1 MTIKFFRVES
11 NQMAIEN
18 RKARFDYEI
27 LDTYVAGISLQG
39 WEVKSIRAGS
49 ANLKSAWVVVRN
61 GEAFLD
67 NFSVSPWKFSREI
80 QEEKRSRKLLLHK
93 KELKKLEIKANERG
107 NTIIPLKIFDQKGKL
122 KCELAVARGKKKYE
136 KRQVLKD
143 RSVERTIRQTL
154 KNFNS

>member
-1 MTIKFFRVES
+1 
-11 NQMAIEN
+11 MAIEN

-27 LDTYVAGISLQG
+27 IDTFVAGISLEG

-67 NFSVSPWKFSREI
+67 NFSISPWKFSREI
-80 QEEKRSRKLLLHK
+80 QPEKRSRKLLLHK
-93 KELKKLEIKANERG
+93 KELKKLETKSSEQG
-107 NTIIPLKIFDQKGKL
+107 NTIIPLKIFDFNGHL
-122 KCELAVARGKKKYE
+122 KCELAVARGKRKYE
-136 KRQVLKD
+136 KRQALKN
-143 RSVERTIRQTL
+143 RAMERTVRQTL

>member
-1 MTIKFFRVES
+1 
-11 NQMAIEN
+11 MAIEN

-27 LDTYVAGISLQG
+27 LDTYVAGIALQG

-49 ANLKSAWVVVRN
+49 ANLKSAWVVVKN

-80 QEEKRSRKLLLHK
+80 QPEKRSRKLLLHK
-93 KELKKLEIKANERG
+93 KELKKLETKANERG
-107 NTIIPLKIFDQKGKL
+107 NTIIPLKIFDHQGHL

-136 KRQVLKD
+136 KRQVLKN
-143 RSVERTIRQTL
+143 RSMERAVRQTL

>member
-1 MTIKFFRVES
+1 
-11 NQMAIEN
+11 MAIEN

-27 LDTYVAGISLQG
+27 LDTYVAGISLEG

-67 NFSVSPWKFSREI
+67 NFSISPWKFSREI
-80 QEEKRSRKLLLHK
+80 QLEKRSRKLLLHK
-93 KELKKLEIKANERG
+93 KELKKLETKSNERG
-107 NTIIPLKIFDQKGKL
+107 NTIIPLKIFDYKGHL

-136 KRQVLKD
+136 KRQVLKN
-143 RSVERTIRQTL
+143 RSMERVVRQTL

>member
-1 MTIKFFRVES
+1 
-11 NQMAIEN
+11 MAIEN

-27 LDTYVAGISLQG
+27 LDTYVAGISLEG

-49 ANLKSAWVVVRN
+49 ANLKSAWVSIKN

-67 NFSVSPWKFSREI
+67 NFSISPWKFSREI
-80 QEEKRSRKLLLHK
+80 QPEKRSRKLLLHK
-93 KELKKLEIKANERG
+93 KELKKLEIKSNERG
-107 NTIIPLKIFDQKGKL
+107 NTIIPLKIFDYKGRL

-136 KRQVLKD
+136 KRQVLKN
-143 RSVERTIRQTL
+143 RAMEKTVRQTL

>member
-1 MTIKFFRVES
+1 
-11 NQMAIEN
+11 MAIEN

-27 LDTYVAGISLQG
+27 IDTFVAGISLEG

-67 NFSVSPWKFSREI
+67 NFSISPWKFSREI
-80 QEEKRSRKLLLHK
+80 QPEKRSRKLLLHK
-93 KELKKLEIKANERG
+93 KELKKLEIKSNEQG
-107 NTIIPLKIFDQKGKL
+107 NTIIPLKIFDYKGHL

-136 KRQVLKD
+136 KRQVLKN
-143 RSVERTIRQTL
+143 RAIERTVRQTL
-154 KNFNS
+154 KNFYS